1 MKKLFY
7 PILLLVN
14 LFYSIPLS
22 AQMIVEK
29 EKTVLA
35 INWDNYL
42 GKQDIIWETLP
53 TDWREGAFMGNGQLS
68 VLLFKDPL
76 SNNIILHTGSTVTNP
91 NEPAMKRIMSPGAF
105 RLEPNG
111 RIIKGTMRLNLW
123 NAETTVDIKTS
134 KGSIQLSSFVHADE
148 MIIVNRITT
157 TGSEDLFKWTWT
169 PASYDKRDSTIS
181 RTVLMPEGGKS
192 IISTKRN
199 NKTTV
204 LWYDQ
209 DKNNKRTLYITINHS
224 DKDTLATE
232 TGKEVF
238 RNQLRKG
245 YARTVAAHRNWWHD
259 YYSAS
264 FLSLPDAKLE
274 NFYWI
279 QLYKLGSMTRP
290 ENSLINISE
299 MWRINPDSTTWAPR
313 VLLPYWVLNG
323 SNHTDLT
330 YQVEN
335 IDGNPTGYKVK
346 RPFLEFF
353 LNKSSS
359 VLPAS
364 NAQKMNWKTS
374 ELAWICYNLWQ
385 NYRYKMD
392 DQTLE
397 QLYPILK
404 QTTNNYLQKIQKDS
418 LGVYHLSAVYL
429 PNYGLVTDYN
439 YDLALLK
446 WGCHTLISIAN
457 RLQINDPQIIRWRH
471 ILKNLAPI
479 ATDKNE
485 ILIGKDTPIKKS
497 TESYAHLISIYPLYL
512 VNIDNPQNKKLIEQS
527 LDAWLRLG
535 NLLQGY
541 SYAGA
546 SSAYAAIKEG
556 NQALRFLKLLTDYR
570 ITNNTLYCKN
580 EQTIMSPI
588 TGTQSILDMIIQS
601 WGGTIRIFPSLPAEW
616 KNIKFYKLRSEG
628 AFTISAERTNGKTN
642 FIEITNEMGELCTVE
657 IDFDNPHFETARKI
671 KITRISD
678 RTYNIPI
685 RKGESVRIYPSGTHP
700 TFTLTP
706 ITQSKGNF
714 FGDKN

>member
-1 MKKLFY
+1 
-7 PILLLVN
+7 
-14 LFYSIPLS
+14 
-22 AQMIVEK
+22 
-29 EKTVLA
+29 
-35 INWDNYL
+35 
-42 GKQDIIWETLP
+42 
-53 TDWREGAFMGNGQLS
+53 
-68 VLLFKDPL
+68 
-76 SNNIILHTGSTVTNP
+76 
-91 NEPAMKRIMSPGAF
+91 
-105 RLEPNG
+105 
-111 RIIKGTMRLNLW
+111 
-123 NAETTVDIKTS
+123 
-134 KGSIQLSSFVHADE
+134 
-148 MIIVNRITT
+148 
-157 TGSEDLFKWTWT
+157 
-169 PASYDKRDSTIS
+169 
-181 RTVLMPEGGKS
+181 
-192 IISTKRN
+192 
-199 NKTTV
+199 
-204 LWYDQ
+204 
-209 DKNNKRTLYITINHS
+209 
-224 DKDTLATE
+224 
-232 TGKEVF
+232 
-238 RNQLRKG
+238 
-245 YARTVAAHRNWWHD
+245 
-259 YYSAS
+259 
-264 FLSLPDAKLE
+264 
-274 NFYWI
+274 
-279 QLYKLGSMTRP
+279 
-290 ENSLINISE
+290 
-299 MWRINPDSTTWAPR
+299 
-313 VLLPYWVLNG
+313 
-323 SNHTDLT
+323 
-330 YQVEN
+330 
-335 IDGNPTGYKVK
+335 
-346 RPFLEFF
+346 
-353 LNKSSS
+353 
-359 VLPAS
+359 
-364 NAQKMNWKTS
+364 MNWKTS

-512 VNIDNPQNKKLIEQS
+512 LNIDNPQNKKLIEQS

-671 KITRISD
+671 KITRIAD

-706 ITQSKGNF
+706 ITHSKGNF